1 MNTSL
6 HCSVHHPLH
15 PLLRRTAQVLGHLLP
30 LLLAAATSLAMA
42 QPAGFVFRATPLSA
56 PAELEAI
63 ALPLPADAPAPR
75 TAEHWSSLNGQR
87 IVRNI
92 VRPALLPFKPAAGT
106 ANGKAIVVAPGGGY
120 QFVSIEE
127 EGEKVARHLAARGYH
142 AFVLKYR
149 TAPTPTDDSAFAA
162 QLNAGMQQMASRGP
176 GGSAPPLP
184 KFPAAVEDAQNAM
197 RLVRARAAE
206 WSLRTDQVGFIGFSA
221 GAGTAVRL
229 QEQAAPGTV
238 PNHLALIYGPLYAAP
253 VAGPLPPLYAL
264 MAADDPLFA
273 GAGFALVEHWQRSG
287 QRVEMHLFERGGH
300 GFGFT
305 PRGAPTDGWIDSY
318 VAWLGRR

>member
-1 MNTSL
+1 MNTLPLPGASR
-6 HCSVHHPLH
+6 HPGLS
-15 PLLRRTAQVLGHLLP
+15 RTARAVGRLLLP
-30 LLLAAATSLAMA
+30 MLLTAATSLAQA
-42 QPAGFVFRATPLSA
+42 QPAGFVFKASPLTA
-56 PAELEAI
+56 PAEPEAI
-63 ALPLPADAPAPR
+63 ALPLS
-75 TAEHWSSLNGQR
+75 AEAAAGGGAEQWSSLNGQR
-87 IVRNI
+87 VVRNV
-92 VRPALLPFKPAAGT
+92 VRPVLLPFTPAAGT
-106 ANGKAIVVAPGGGY
+106 ANGRAIVVAPGGGY

-162 QLNAGMQQMASRGP
+162 QLNASLQQMASRGP

-184 KFPAAVEDAQNAM
+184 RFAPAVEDAQNAM
-197 RLVRARAAE
+197 RLVRARAAS
-206 WSLRTDQVGFIGFSA
+206 WQVRPDHVGFIGFSA

-229 QEQAAPGTV
+229 QEQALPGTV
-238 PNHLALIYGPLYAAP
+238 PDHLALIYGPLYAAP
-253 VAGPLPPLYAL
+253 VTGPLPPLYAL

-273 GAGFALVEHWQRSG
+273 GAGLALIEHWQRSG
-287 QRVEMHLFERGGH
+287 QRVELHLFERGGH

-318 VAWLGRR
+318 LAWLGRR